1 MTVQT
6 YHDKAAMTSD
16 PTMSTLQTVLDRLPK
31 AEGLSAKVRA
41 DLESAIHVFCRE
53 LGRQPGDTMAR
64 EVEQLGRG
72 LNAARMGVTRD
83 RLNNIRSMLRRAIA
97 PTMAEPA
104 RQRLDFPLAPIWE
117 ELACVLKSRKDH
129 TAAGKRQVYGDY
141 IVLRRLFRIL
151 QLQGV
156 EPAAVTASAF
166 DRVLGYLR
174 ETGASRPEAIFRKM
188 VITWNRLQGLLKPY
202 RT

>member
-1 MTVQT
+1 MTN
-6 YHDKAAMTSD
+6 D
-16 PTMSTLQTVLDRLPK
+16 PTAHTLQTVLDRLPHAESLTAK
-31 AEGLSAKVRA
+31 ARA

-53 LGRQPGDTMAR
+53 LGRQPGDTLVR

-72 LNAARMGVTRD
+72 LNAARMGVTQG

-97 PTMAEPA
+97 ATMAEPA

-117 ELACVLKSRKDH
+117 ELACLLKSREDH
-129 TAAGKRQVYGDY
+129 TAAGKRQVYGDH
-141 IVLRRLFRIL
+141 IVLRRLFRIF

-166 DRVLGYLR
+166 DRVLGYLH
-174 ETGASRPEAIFRKM
+174 ETGASRPDAIYRKM
-188 VITWNRLQGLLKPY
+188 VIAWNRLNALLRSSPI
-202 RT
+202 